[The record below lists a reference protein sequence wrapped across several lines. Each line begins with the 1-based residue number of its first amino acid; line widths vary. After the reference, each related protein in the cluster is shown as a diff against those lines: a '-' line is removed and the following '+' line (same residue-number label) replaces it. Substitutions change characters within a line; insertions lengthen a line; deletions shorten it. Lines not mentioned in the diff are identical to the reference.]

1 MQEKINNV
9 LANAK
14 SQVFEKYRE
23 LLIIWTVELVIVS
36 MDCLRIK
43 ERIRQTQTYLPYS

>member
-1 MQEKINNV
+1 MQEKRNNV

-23 LLIIWTVELVIVS
+23 LLIIWSVELVIVS
-36 MDCLRIK
+36 MGCLCIK
-43 ERIRQTQTYLPYS
+43 ERLQQAQT